1 MSSLKFLENPKS
13 ESILESDINPK
24 NGVNFGSNALP
35 RKSVIMPSIDLGN
48 SLESGW
54 KDVVKACISNFKD
67 SKILLEECN

>member
-1 MSSLKFLENPKS
+1 MSSMNLLENTKS
-13 ESILESDINPK
+13 MPILEPDINPK

-35 RKSVIMPSIDLGN
+35 RKSVMMPSIDLGN
-48 SLESGW
+48 SLEFGW